1 MFKVL
6 VTSRSFAKGSDKAIR
21 YLEENGC
28 RIDTSAG
35 GQLGAR
41 ELAALVPGYDAL
53 IVGIDHVDATVIAAA
68 DRLKVICMHGTGID
82 HIDVAAAS
90 ARGIYVGNAP
100 GGNNNAVAELAVG
113 LMIAVCRH
121 IPYADSSV
129 RQNGWQRRLGMEL
142 AGKTLGLVGLG
153 FIGKRVVELLSGF
166 GMDYLAFDRCRDED
180 FAARTKLSY
189 VSLDELLRQADIVS
203 VHLPLTPE
211 TTGIISIRELAL
223 MKRSAVL
230 VNTARGAIVDEQAL
244 YGALKEGRPAGAAL
258 DAFTAEPL
266 PAESPLRGLDNIIL
280 TSHIAA
286 STAEAADN
294 VSMVNARTIIS
305 VLRGGEPF
313 SVVNAGRI
321 GSGGRKV

>member
-28 RIDTSAG
+28 RIEASPG
-35 GQLGAR
+35 GQLGSA

-53 IVGIDHVDATVIAAA
+53 IVGIDHVDAAVIAAA
-68 DRLKVICMHGTGID
+68 DRLRVVCMHGTGVD

-100 GGNNNAVAELAVG
+100 GGNNNAVAELTVG
-113 LMIAVCRH
+113 LMIAACRH

-166 GMDYLAFDRCRDED
+166 GMTYLAFDRCRDEA
-180 FAARTKLSY
+180 FAARTGLSY
-189 VSLDELLRQADIVS
+189 VTLDELLRRADIVS
-203 VHLPLTPE
+203 LHLPLTPE

-244 YGALKEGRPAGAAL
+244 YAALREGLLAGAAL
-258 DAFTAEPL
+258 DAFTEEPL
-266 PAESPLRGLDNIIL
+266 PADSPLRGLDNIIL

-294 VSMVNARTIIS
+294 VSMVNARTIVS
-305 VLRGGEPF
+305 VLKGGEPF
-313 SVVNAGRI
+313 SVVNADRVNLAG
-321 GSGGRKV
+321 KNC

>member
-1 MFKVL
+1 MYRVL

-28 RIDTSAG
+28 RIDTSAA
-35 GQLGAR
+35 GQLGSA

-53 IVGIDHVDATVIAAA
+53 IVGIDRVDAAVIAAA
-68 DRLKVICMHGTGID
+68 DRLKVVCMHGTGID

-121 IPYADSSV
+121 IPFADASV
-129 RQNGWQRRLGMEL
+129 RRNGWERRLGLEL

-166 GMDYLAFDRCRDED
+166 GMEYLAFDRCRDDE
-180 FAARTKLSY
+180 FAARAKLSY
-189 VSLDELLRQADIVS
+189 VSLEELLGRADIVS
-203 VHLPLTPE
+203 LHLPLTAE
-211 TTGIISIRELAL
+211 TTGIISTRELML

-230 VNTARGAIVDEQAL
+230 VNTARGALVDEQAL
-244 YGALKEGRPAGAAL
+244 YAALKEGRLAGAAL
-258 DAFTAEPL
+258 DAFNAEPL
-266 PAESPLRGLDNIIL
+266 PADSPLRELDNIIL

-294 VSMVNARTIIS
+294 VSMVNARTIVS

-313 SVVNAGRI
+313 SVVNAGRV
-321 GSGGRKV
+321 GGEGRKF